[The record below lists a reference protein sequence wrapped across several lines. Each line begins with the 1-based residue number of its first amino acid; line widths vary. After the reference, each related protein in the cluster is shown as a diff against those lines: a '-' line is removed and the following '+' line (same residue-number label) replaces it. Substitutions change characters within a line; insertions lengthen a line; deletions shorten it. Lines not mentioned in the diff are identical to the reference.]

1 MPILKK
7 NYYLFI
13 ENTTELNLN
22 LIKKRNKFNII
33 YRNQNKKEKIKDLLS
48 YRKKCKVRGI
58 KLFVTNDVKL
68 LTKIQADGLYVS
80 AHNKNL
86 AVSKYKIK
94 YIIIGSA
101 HNQKEIMLKKKQG
114 CRAIIYSRIFKTNYK
129 NKKGFLGINRFN
141 FVSCRSSIEIIPLG
155 GINEKNLDKM
165 KTVRCNSFACL
176 SALKKKPAKI
186 INRLF

>member
-33 YRNQNKKEKIKDLLS
+33 YRNQNKKEKLKIYS

-68 LTKIQADGLYVS
+68 LTK
-80 AHNKNL
+80 
-86 AVSKYKIK
+86 YKQMDCTFPHIIK
-94 YIIIGSA
+94 IW
-101 HNQKEIMLKKKQG
+101 Q
-114 CRAIIYSRIFKTNYK
+114 
-129 NKKGFLGINRFN
+129 
-141 FVSCRSSIEIIPLG
+141 
-155 GINEKNLDKM
+155 
-165 KTVRCNSFACL
+165 
-176 SALKKKPAKI
+176 
-186 INRLF
+186 